1 MPPGAAPSARGGAE
15 IDLDLF
21 SPFGPTVLAGFRA
34 IDKSQPGPAA
44 RPEKVVGVDSTDLE
58 EFSGFPS
65 RFLSEDVDKKISE

>member
-1 MPPGAAPSARGGAE
+1 MPPKFGPRRGSGAE

-44 RPEKVVGVDSTDLE
+44 RPEKVVGVNSTDLE